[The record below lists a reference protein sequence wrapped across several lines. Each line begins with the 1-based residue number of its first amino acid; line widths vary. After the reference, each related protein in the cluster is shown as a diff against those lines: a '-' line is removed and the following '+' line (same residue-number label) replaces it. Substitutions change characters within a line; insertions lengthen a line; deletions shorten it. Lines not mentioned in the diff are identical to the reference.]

1 MANNNNGMKQ
11 NNYFAKVVA
20 YIPADIV
27 AAYVAASGALEQA
40 KDTVPIDQVLWV
52 VAGALLLLT
61 PLWILVTARD
71 MATSHPAFRAV
82 AGTVAFASW
91 VFALGGPLIFG
102 LAKAISRQHAVLA
115 DHQVLIVD
123 FTDVP
128 MLGVSSSLALE
139 NIILEDLDEHADGSH
154 PRLLHQVESR
164 DAHHVDGVSVDGP
177 HRLCRYESHG
187 PSLSP
192 R

>member
-11 NNYFAKVVA
+11 NNYLAKVVA

-71 MATSHPAFRAV
+71 AHTSHPAFRAV

-91 VFALGGPLIFG
+91 VFALGGPFAYLDWYQPVYGTLVLTFTTLLIP
-102 LAKAISRQHAVLA
+102 LAEMAMAQSFTRFSNGRLA
-115 DHQVLIVD
+115 
-123 FTDVP
+123 
-128 MLGVSSSLALE
+128 
-139 NIILEDLDEHADGSH
+139 
-154 PRLLHQVESR
+154 
-164 DAHHVDGVSVDGP
+164 
-177 HRLCRYESHG
+177 
-187 PSLSP
+187 
-192 R
+192 